1 MPRFKIQNGEK
12 IQFTADEE
20 TARDAEEKA
29 WNDDA
34 DNREAA
40 RVREER
46 NALLAET
53 DYLAL
58 SDVTMSDAWKTY
70 RQNLR
75 DIPAQSGFPNSVT
88 YPTKPSKI
96 YIGD

>member
-1 MPRFKIQNGEK
+1 MLHGEK
-12 IQFTADEE
+12 VQFTAEE
-20 TARDAEEKA
+20 EAVRDAEEAENLKSI
-29 WNDDA
+29 NDILQSKQ
-34 DNREAA
+34 
-40 RVREER
+40 VRAER
-46 NALLAET
+46 DRLLAET

-88 YPTKPSKI
+88 YPTKPS
-96 YIGD
+96 

>member
-1 MPRFKIQNGEK
+1 MPRYKNVNGATIQL
-12 IQFTADEE
+12 TAEE
-20 TARDAEEKA
+20 EAIRDAEEA
-29 WNDDA
+29 TFASDA
-34 DNREAA
+34 NNRASIN
-40 RVREER
+40 VREER
-46 NALLAET
+46 DRLLAET

-88 YPTKPSKI
+88 YPNKPS
-96 YIGD
+96 

>member
-1 MPRFKIQNGEK
+1 MPRYHNIGGTRV
-12 IQFTADEE
+12 QFSDAEE

-29 WNDDA
+29 WDDDA
-34 DNREAA
+34 NNRAAA

-46 NALLAET
+46 DRLLAET

-58 SDVTMSDAWKTY
+58 SDVTMSSAWTTY

-88 YPTKPSKI
+88 YPTKPS
-96 YIGD
+96 

>member
-1 MPRFKIQNGEK
+1 MPRYKMQNGEK
-12 IQFTADEE
+12 IQFTAEEE
-20 TARDAEEKA
+20 TARDAAEAAENA
-29 WNDDA
+29 DA

-46 NALLAET
+46 DRLLAET

-58 SDVTMSDAWKTY
+58 SDVTMSSAWTTY

-88 YPTKPSKI
+88 YPTKPS
-96 YIGD
+96 

>member
-1 MPRFKIQNGEK
+1 MPRYYNVGGGKLIPL
-12 IQFTADEE
+12 TAEE
-20 TARDAEEKA
+20 EAAKDAEEKA
-29 WNDDA
+29 WDDDA
-34 DNREAA
+34 NNRAAA
-40 RVREER
+40 RVRAER
-46 NALLAET
+46 DRLLAET

-88 YPTKPSKI
+88 YPNKPS
-96 YIGD
+96 

>member
-1 MPRFKIQNGEK
+1 MPRYKNVNGSTIQL
-12 IQFTADEE
+12 TAEEE
-20 TARDAEEKA
+20 TARDAEEAA
-29 WNDDA
+29 WTADA
-34 DNREAA
+34 ANRAAA

-46 NALLAET
+46 NRLLAET

-58 SDVTMSDAWKTY
+58 SDVTMSSAWTTY

-88 YPTKPSKI
+88 YPTKPS
-96 YIGD
+96 

>member
-1 MPRFKIQNGEK
+1 MPRFKNVNGSTIQL
-12 IQFTADEE
+12 TAEEE
-20 TARDAEEKA
+20 TARDAEEAA
-29 WNDDA
+29 WTADA
-34 DNREAA
+34 DNRAAA

-46 NALLAET
+46 NRLLAET

-58 SDVTMSDAWKTY
+58 SDVTMSSAWTTY

-88 YPTKPSKI
+88 YPTKPS
-96 YIGD
+96 

>member
-1 MPRFKIQNGEK
+1 MPRYHNRGGTRV
-12 IQFTADEE
+12 QFSDAEE
-20 TARDAEEKA
+20 TARDAAEAAENA
-29 WNDDA
+29 DA
-34 DNREAA
+34 PNRAAA

-46 NALLAET
+46 NRLLAET

-58 SDVTMSDAWKTY
+58 SDVTMSSAWATY

-88 YPTKPSKI
+88 YPTKPS
-96 YIGD
+96 

>member
-88 YPTKPSKI
+88 YPTKPS
-96 YIGD
+96 

>member
-1 MPRFKIQNGEK
+1 MPRYKMLHGESV
-12 IQFTADEE
+12 QFTAEEE
-20 TARDAEEKA
+20 TARDAEEA
-29 WNDDA
+29 AAAANA
-34 DNREAA
+34 DNIAA
-40 RVREER
+40 KHVRQER
-46 NALLAET
+46 DKLLAET

-88 YPTKPSKI
+88 YPTKPS
-96 YIGD
+96 

>member
-1 MPRFKIQNGEK
+1 MARYKKLNG
-12 IQFTADEE
+12 QFVLLSAEE
-20 TARDAEEKA
+20 NAARDAEDAA
-29 WNDDA
+29 WTADA
-34 DNREAA
+34 DNRAAA

-46 NALLAET
+46 DRLLAET

-88 YPTKPSKI
+88 YPTKPS
-96 YIGD
+96 

>member
-1 MPRFKIQNGEK
+1 MPRYHNIGGTRVQY
-12 IQFTADEE
+12 TAEEE
-20 TARDAEEKA
+20 TARDAEESA
-29 WNDDA
+29 VAADA
-34 DNREAA
+34 NNRAAA

-46 NALLAET
+46 DRLLAET

-88 YPTKPSKI
+88 YPTKPS
-96 YIGD
+96 

>member
-1 MPRFKIQNGEK
+1 MPRYHNRGGTRV
-12 IQFTADEE
+12 QFTAEEE
-20 TARDAEEKA
+20 TARDAEEA
-29 WNDDA
+29 AVAADA
-34 DNREAA
+34 DNRAAA

-46 NALLAET
+46 NRLLAET

-88 YPTKPSKI
+88 YPTKPS
-96 YIGD
+96 

>member
-1 MPRFKIQNGEK
+1 MPRYHNRGGTRV
-12 IQFTADEE
+12 QFSDAEE
-20 TARDAEEKA
+20 TARDAEESA
-29 WNDDA
+29 VAADA
-34 DNREAA
+34 NNRAAA

-46 NALLAET
+46 DRLLAET

-88 YPTKPSKI
+88 YPTKPS
-96 YIGD
+96 

>member
-1 MPRFKIQNGEK
+1 MPRYHNIGGTRVQY
-12 IQFTADEE
+12 TAEEE
-20 TARDAEEKA
+20 TARDAEEA
-29 WNDDA
+29 AVAADA
-34 DNREAA
+34 DNRKAA

-46 NALLAET
+46 NRLLAET

-88 YPTKPSKI
+88 YPTKPS
-96 YIGD
+96 

>member
-1 MPRFKIQNGEK
+1 MPRYHNIGGTRV
-12 IQFTADEE
+12 QFSDAEE

-29 WNDDA
+29 WDDDA
-34 DNREAA
+34 NNRAAA

-46 NALLAET
+46 DRLLAET

-88 YPTKPSKI
+88 YPTKPS
-96 YIGD
+96 

>member
-1 MPRFKIQNGEK
+1 MPRYKNVNGATIQL
-12 IQFTADEE
+12 TAEE
-20 TARDAEEKA
+20 EAIRDAEEA
-29 WNDDA
+29 TFASSVN
-34 DNREAA
+34 
-40 RVREER
+40 VREER
-46 NALLAET
+46 NRLLAET

-88 YPTKPSKI
+88 YPTKPS
-96 YIGD
+96 

>member
-1 MPRFKIQNGEK
+1 MPRYKMQNGEK
-12 IQFTADEE
+12 IQLTDAEE
-20 TARDAEEKA
+20 TARDAAEAAENA
-29 WNDDA
+29 DA
-34 DNREAA
+34 PNRAAA

-46 NALLAET
+46 NRLLAET

-88 YPTKPSKI
+88 YPNKPS
-96 YIGD
+96 

>member
-1 MPRFKIQNGEK
+1 MPRYHNIGGTRV
-12 IQFTADEE
+12 QFSDAEE

-29 WNDDA
+29 WDDDA
-34 DNREAA
+34 NNRAAA

-53 DYLAL
+53 DFLAL
-58 SDVTMSDAWKTY
+58 SDVTMSSAWATY

-88 YPTKPSKI
+88 YPTKPS
-96 YIGD
+96 

>member
-1 MPRFKIQNGEK
+1 MPRYKMQNGEK
-12 IQFTADEE
+12 IQFTDAEE

-29 WNDDA
+29 WDDDA

-40 RVREER
+40 RVREDR

-58 SDVTMSDAWKTY
+58 SDVTMSSAWTTY

-88 YPTKPSKI
+88 YPTKPS
-96 YIGD
+96 